1 MLVSKALLNIFIC
14 ETHSAPSRSPR
25 VYTVDITYS
34 LWWVTPVPI
43 GDSPVG
49 VSLNLFNLF
58 NCVYISS
65 LFLHMLTCLIVV
77 ARRERNESWPTQ
89 RWQPLGARRWP
100 LRLHIGPDYTR
111 KRQLSWPK
119 IRVMKASSVPTSSW
133 DGKTSSRPLITMY
146 MECDIGLTL
155 WNGLELWNGLDM
167 WIMSM

>member
-1 MLVSKALLNIFIC
+1 MRNTQCPKQKPESLHCGYYIC
-14 ETHSAPSRSPR
+14 SIMSNT
-25 VYTVDITYS
+25 TTYRRH
-34 LWWVTPVPI
+34 PYR
-43 GDSPVG
+43 

-65 LFLHMLTCLIVV
+65 LFIHMLTCWIVV

-100 LRLHIGPDYTR
+100 LRLHLGPDYTC

-119 IRVMKASSVPTSSW
+119 IRVRKASSVPTSLW
-133 DGKTSSRPLITMY
+133 DGKTSSRPLITMWIEY
-146 MECDIGLTL
+146 DIGLTL
-155 WNGLELWNGLDM
+155 LDGLDLWNGLDL